1 MTIRKALVS
10 EQAYQ
15 VKTKRVFRQ
24 TRASNTAR
32 RIIDSATQLLNA
44 DMPLSNEAVA
54 EAASVSVS
62 SIYRYFH
69 NRSDLFAEIYRLD
82 AQDTIE
88 KIEREIAQLTQENC
102 RYVVARIISVAAEA
116 VSSNPGRQRAI
127 YGSIEFEV
135 ANAVNIQF
143 NRRLQE
149 RLIEQI
155 AVVMNCHPRFV
166 DASLVA
172 ILGRLLVSCVPQI
185 IVLESSEAVD
195 VERVFSELCTMAGDA
210 LTLIMERASVTRG

>member
-1 MTIRKALVS
+1 MTNRRVLAV
-10 EQAYQ
+10 EPGYQ

-32 RIIDSATQLLNA
+32 RIIDAATQLLNA
-44 DMPLSNEAVA
+44 NLPLSNEAVA

-82 AQDTIE
+82 AQETIE
-88 KIEREIAQLTQENC
+88 KIEQEIVRLTQDNP
-102 RYVVARIISVAAEA
+102 RDVVASIIAIAAEA
-116 VSSNPGRQRAI
+116 VSSDPGKQRAI

-135 ANAVNIQF
+135 AHKVNIEF

-149 RLIEQI
+149 KLIEQI
-155 AVVMNCHPRFV
+155 AVVMNCHPGFV
-166 DASLVA
+166 DGSLVA

-185 IVLESSEAVD
+185 IVLESSDTVD
-195 VERVFSELCTMAGDA
+195 AERVFSELCTMAGDTLA
-210 LTLIMERASVTRG
+210 LIMERAKTMRV

>member
-1 MTIRKALVS
+1 MTNRRTLVG
-10 EQAYQ
+10 EPAYQ

-32 RIIDSATQLLNA
+32 RIIDCATQLLNA

-54 EAASVSVS
+54 EAASVSIS

-82 AQDTIE
+82 AQETIE
-88 KIEREIAQLTQENC
+88 KIEQEIVRLTQDNP
-102 RYVVARIISVAAEA
+102 RDVVARVIAIAAEA

-127 YGSIEFEV
+127 YGSIDYEV
-135 ANAVNIQF
+135 ANSVNTQF

-155 AVVMNCHPRFV
+155 AVVVNCHPRFV

-185 IVLESSEAVD
+185 IVLESTDAVD
-195 VERVFSELCTMAGDA
+195 AGRVYSELCAMAGD
-210 LTLIMERASVTRG
+210 TLAQIMERAMAMRA

>member
-1 MTIRKALVS
+1 MTNRRTLVS

-62 SIYRYFH
+62 SIYRYFD

-82 AQDTIE
+82 AQATIE
-88 KIEREIAQLTQENC
+88 KIEREIAQLTQDNP
-102 RYVVARIISVAAEA
+102 RYVVARIIAIAAEA
-116 VSSNPGRQRAI
+116 VSSDPGRQRAI
-127 YGSIEFEV
+127 YGNIEFEV
-135 ANAVNIQF
+135 AHEVNIQF

-155 AVVMNCHPRFV
+155 AVVMNCHPRYV
-166 DASLVA
+166 DSSLVA

-185 IVLESSEAVD
+185 IVLESSDTVD
-195 VERVFSELCTMAGDA
+195 VERVFSELCTMAGDT
-210 LTLIMERASVTRG
+210 LTLIMERARKMR